1 MRHPPQ
7 ISYQVPPNDFSSGHA
22 LSSFREESPESDNA
36 SPCQALHHT
45 PSRNNQFSSSNQS
58 YCVHLIVLP
67 RARRASLFPTSSHSN
82 LAGFSQSL
90 DNSWI
95 AFKKLLLPFRSI
107 SLTTPGPTSLMFL
120 HPALGELQ
128 FKWQLYDSLA
138 VTLCPLFLY
147 FAGWKGRNDKFLW
160 GCCLHVAEE
169 INWAGRLQ
177 CKLNSLY
184 CSYLIASSCERV
196 KTLSSRLSGCL
207 CWLCHRCKRWKK
219 ANGAIIKSFGAS
231 FTLYRASVGIK
242 FSLASRD
249 LSRAICYIFF

>member
-1 MRHPPQ
+1 MH
-7 ISYQVPPNDFSSGHA
+7 PNDFPSGHA
-22 LSSFREESPESDNA
+22 PSSFREESPESDNA

-45 PSRNNQFSSSNQS
+45 PSSNNQISSSNQS
-58 YCVHLIVLP
+58 YCVPPLHYLILLP
-67 RARRASLFPTSSHSN
+67 RARRASLFPTSCHSN

-95 AFKKLLLPFRSI
+95 AFKKLLLPFSSI
-107 SLTTPGPTSLMFL
+107 SLTTPGPTSLMLL

-128 FKWQLYDSLA
+128 FKWQPCNSLA

-177 CKLNSLY
+177 CTLNSLY